1 MDGKIPYARGN
12 LYQSVR
18 NGVSRPRANSASDF
32 LDSPGKKY
40 PRLCILFLA
49 LTLFCF
55 ISWLPYL
62 TEKPRGPIAFVWPS
76 NQSRNAR
83 ELVQPD
89 KVTTILSPTTICSSN
104 SSLVDPYLLV
114 IICSAVE
121 NFEARDAIRN
131 SWAQDQNTLKNVK
144 VVFLVGQL
152 VNGSRQD
159 QLVAESENHGDLIQ
173 EGFLDSYA
181 NLTVKSIM
189 LLKWY
194 TQVCDNGIKSQPPQY
209 VLKTDDDMY
218 INLEKLYDI
227 VQANKKPNLL
237 LGSLICNAIP
247 IKDPYN
253 KWYVPNYMFSERRYP
268 NYLSG
273 TAYVMHRN
281 TISKLYKAS
290 LDTPIF
296 HLEDIYI
303 TGVLSRKVQIR
314 PQDNIG
320 FSYVRR
326 KLNSCLFK
334 QTVTTHHVKHAEMR
348 AIYNKLKSS
357 QKVQCAPIRARLLR
371 EYGPGKCKWPKATG

>member
-152 VNGSRQD
+152 VNGSRQVLFYIF
-159 QLVAESENHGDLIQ
+159 LV
-173 EGFLDSYA
+173 
-181 NLTVKSIM
+181 
-189 LLKWY
+189 
-194 TQVCDNGIKSQPPQY
+194 
-209 VLKTDDDMY
+209 
-218 INLEKLYDI
+218 
-227 VQANKKPNLL
+227 
-237 LGSLICNAIP
+237 
-247 IKDPYN
+247 
-253 KWYVPNYMFSERRYP
+253 
-268 NYLSG
+268 
-273 TAYVMHRN
+273 
-281 TISKLYKAS
+281 LYK
-290 LDTPIF
+290 IMKM
-296 HLEDIYI
+296 IY
-303 TGVLSRKVQIR
+303 
-314 PQDNIG
+314 
-320 FSYVRR
+320 Y
-326 KLNSCLFK
+326 
-334 QTVTTHHVKHAEMR
+334 
-348 AIYNKLKSS
+348 
-357 QKVQCAPIRARLLR
+357 
-371 EYGPGKCKWPKATG
+371 